1 MIISKKKYEEK
12 FLGAQKE
19 IIALLIENEELKT
32 KNKELEEERLRLL
45 KAHNKTLNLQNKL
58 LNWIEKKSKKRKVK

>member
-12 FLGAQKE
+12 FLETQKE
-19 IIALLIENEELKT
+19 IIALLIENEQLKS
-32 KNKELEEERLRLL
+32 KNKELEDERLRLL

>member
-12 FLGAQKE
+12 FLETQKE
-19 IIALLIENEELKT
+19 IIALLIENEQLKT
-32 KNKELEEERLRLL
+32 KNKELEDERLRLL